1 MSAWYVYL
9 IECRDGS
16 VYTGI
21 ATDVDRRFAQHLAG
35 KGARYTR
42 AHPPMQL
49 LARFPHPDRASAS
62 RAEYAIKQ
70 LTAARKRALC
80 AGATTPAVA
89 QYEQRCDPDPS
100 PVPAPDVHVQT
111 QTHDFPLDHGRDH
124 VELNQLLK
132 LVGVCDSGGA
142 GKALVASG
150 AVAVDGAVELRK
162 TCKVRAGQVV
172 TLPGVEIRVVAG

>member
-1 MSAWYVYL
+1 MSAWCVYL

-21 ATDVDRRFAQHLAG
+21 ATDVERRYAQHLAG

-42 AHPPMQL
+42 ANPPVRL
-49 LARFPHPDRASAS
+49 LAHFPHPDRASAS

-70 LTAARKRALC
+70 LTPARKRALC
-80 AGATTPAVA
+80 ASEPCAQVA
-89 QYEQRCDPDPS
+89 PHDRRCDPDLS
-100 PVPAPDVHVQT
+100 PIPAPDVHADT
-111 QTHDFPLDHGRDH
+111 QTIDFALDREH

-162 TCKVRAGQVV
+162 TCKIRAGQVV
-172 TLPGVEIRVVAG
+172 TLHGVRIRVLAA

>member
-1 MSAWYVYL
+1 MSAWFVYL
-9 IECRDGS
+9 IQCHDGS
-16 VYTGI
+16 IYTGI
-21 ATDVDRRFAQHLAG
+21 TTDVERRYAQHLAG

-42 AHPPMQL
+42 ANPPVQL
-49 LARFPHPDRASAS
+49 LARIPHPDRASAS

-70 LTAARKRALC
+70 LTPARKWALC
-80 AGATTPAVA
+80 EATPTPAVA
-89 QYEQRCDPDPS
+89 RREPHCDPDAS
-100 PVPAPDVHVQT
+100 LIPAPDVQADVQT
-111 QTHDFPLDHGRDH
+111 IDFPLDRDH

-162 TCKVRAGQVV
+162 TCKIRAGQVV
-172 TLPGVEIRVVAG
+172 TLDGIEIRVIAA

>member
-1 MSAWYVYL
+1 MSAWFVYL
-9 IECRDGS
+9 VQCRDGS
-16 VYTGI
+16 IYTGI
-21 ATDVDRRFAQHLAG
+21 ATDVDRRYAQHLAG

-42 AHPPMQL
+42 ANPPVQL

-70 LTAARKRALC
+70 FTPARKRALC
-80 AGATTPAVA
+80 EAAATPAVA
-89 QYEQRCDPDPS
+89 RSEPRCDPDAS
-100 PVPAPDVHVQT
+100 LIPAPDVQADVQT
-111 QTHDFPLDHGRDH
+111 IDFPLDRDH

-162 TCKVRAGQVV
+162 TCKIRAGQVV
-172 TLPGVEIRVVAG
+172 TLDGIEIRVVAA

>member
-1 MSAWYVYL
+1 VSAWFVYL
-9 IECRDGS
+9 IQCRDGS
-16 VYTGI
+16 IYTGI
-21 ATDVDRRFAQHLAG
+21 ATDVERRFAQHLAG

-42 AHPPMQL
+42 ANSPVQL

-80 AGATTPAVA
+80 ATAPTPAVA
-89 QYEQRCDPDPS
+89 RRKSHCDPDAS
-100 PVPAPDVHVQT
+100 LIPAPDVHADLQT
-111 QTHDFPLDHGRDH
+111 IDFPLDRDH

-162 TCKVRAGQVV
+162 TCKIRAGQSV
-172 TLPGVEIRVVAG
+172 TLDGIEIRVVAA

>member
-1 MSAWYVYL
+1 MSAWFVYL

-21 ATDVDRRFAQHLAG
+21 ATDVDRRYAQHLAG

-42 AHPPMQL
+42 ANPPVQL
-49 LARFPHPDRASAS
+49 LAHFPHPDRASAS

-80 AGATTPAVA
+80 AAAPAAAVA
-89 QYEQRCDPDPS
+89 PRQPRCDPDATPPS
-100 PVPAPDVHVQT
+100 APDVQADVQT
-111 QTHDFPLDHGRDH
+111 IDFPLDRDH

-150 AVAVDGAVELRK
+150 AVAVDGVVELRK
-162 TCKVRAGQVV
+162 TCKIRLGQVV
-172 TLPGVEIRVVAG
+172 TLAGVEIRVMAA